1 MGPADPVRP
10 TRISFVRHGE
20 VFNPKRIV
28 YGRLPRFHLS
38 VKGLEEARATGRRL
52 SASPIAA
59 VFTSPMLRARQ
70 TAKLVTSSHRNIPIS
85 ISTLLIEVCSPF
97 QGRPNAEADRVKWNL
112 FDGADCQFEQPADI
126 VRRVRRFIDR
136 TRRRL
141 SGQHSVAVTHGD
153 VVAFTILW
161 AKGVDLHPDRRLDL
175 RDHGFPDRYPSTGS
189 VTTLIFGRS
198 SGDRPVGMDYWRPP

>member
-1 MGPADPVRP
+1 MGPVDPDRL
-10 TRISFVRHGE
+10 TRISFVRHGQ

-28 YGRLPRFHLS
+28 YGRLPRFRLS
-38 VKGLEEARATGRRL
+38 EKGLEEAGAAGRRL
-52 SASPIAA
+52 AASPIAA

-70 TAKLVTSSHRNIPIS
+70 TAKLVMTSHRDIRLS
-85 ISTLLIEVCSPF
+85 ISTLLIEICSPF
-97 QGRPNAEADRVKWNL
+97 QGRPNAEADRIKWNL
-112 FDGADCQFEQPADI
+112 FDGAGCQFEQPADI

-175 RDHGFPDRYPSTGS
+175 RDHGFPDRYPATGS
-189 VTTLIFGRS
+189 VTTLFFRNFG
-198 SGDRPVGMDYWRPP
+198 GDRPVGMDYWRPP